1 MTDLRGGGIDRRTML
16 VGLAGASALSACSGG
31 ISILDAG
38 AGASASAAAPRLA
51 TADAD
56 KWAAAAGS
64 TFSAGGYTL
73 RLAGIERIA
82 QAGSRPDRLRQ
93 QAFVALFDIVR
104 GGFMPGDLI
113 YRISHAT
120 IPAFD
125 IFLVNGAS
133 SPTRMHAFFN

>member
-1 MTDLRGGGIDRRTML
+1 MTDSEVSGIDRRTL
-16 VGLAGASALSACSGG
+16 LAGIAGASALSACSGG
-31 ISILDAG
+31 ISLLDAG
-38 AGASASAAAPRLA
+38 AGASASAAPRLA

-64 TFSAGGYTL
+64 TFSTGGYTL

-82 QAGSRPDRLRQ
+82 QTGSRPDALRQ

-113 YRISHAT
+113 YRVTHAT